1 MQQAAPGEQPA
12 VIGKQP
18 PPAREDHHRDA
29 AHHAAPDHGHGRAHF
44 RQRPFHGCIGAGDD
58 DIGHQNNADAA
69 QGLGPGRHTE
79 RGFRRLSHAKGSVWR
94 LGLAWPRQGRPR
106 GAARA
111 RVMAIA
117 CLLGAVSAQMEAYA
131 SQIRRS

>member
-12 VIGKQP
+12 IIRKQP
-18 PPAREDHHRDA
+18 PPARQDHHRDA
-29 AHHAAPDHGHGRAHF
+29 THYATPNHGHGRAHF
-44 RQRPFHGCIGAGDD
+44 RQRPFHRGIGAGDD
-58 DIGHQNNADAA
+58 DIGHQNNTDAA
-69 QGLGPGRHTE
+69 QSLGPGRHAE
-79 RGFRRLSHAKGSVWR
+79 RGFGRLSHGLGSFWR

-117 CLLGAVSAQMEAYA
+117 CLLCAVSAQMEAYA
-131 SQIRRS
+131 SQIRQA